1 MNRSE
6 YIAALTAA
14 LRGKLASAEIEEIVR
29 DYREFFDDGVAQGKS
44 EEQVA
49 QELGDPREVAEQIL
63 SEERDEPKGRT
74 GGDGSSFK
82 DSFVRGAGKVADG
95 ADSFARKANDFT
107 RRKMEEH
114 QRRRARRQEERQY
127 RAAEPAGS
135 GLGGCLAALLKLAL
149 ITLVVPVAA
158 VFLAGCFA
166 AVIFAF
172 VGVVLG
178 LTGFVVL
185 GVLLPIVPLAAVF
198 CAIFGLIFVVF
209 FCITA
214 LMAALWLAK
223 AIAVFARDLI
233 LGRRERYAD
242 DYYDRE
248 FRVSED
254 IDREH
259 SGWHFGRSKK
269 EDPWQQPAEEPVNEA
284 ESMDSD
290 EEKGGEDHDEENL

>member
-49 QELGDPREVAEQIL
+49 RELGDPREVAEQIL
-63 SEERDEPKGRT
+63 SEEREEPKSRSEA
-74 GGDGSSFK
+74 DGSSFK
-82 DSFVRGAGKVADG
+82 DSFVRGAGRVADG

-114 QRRRARRQEERQY
+114 QQRRARRQEERQY
-127 RAAEPAGS
+127 RAAEPAGI
-135 GLGGCLAALLKLAL
+135 GLGGCLIALLKLAL
-149 ITLVVPVAA
+149 LLLVVPVAA

-178 LTGFVVL
+178 LTGFVAL
-185 GVLLPIVPLAAVF
+185 GVLLPVVPLAAVF

-242 DYYDRE
+242 GCYDRE
-248 FRVSED
+248 FRVRED
-254 IDREH
+254 TGREH
-259 SGWHFGRSKK
+259 SGWHFGRDRQ
-269 EDPWQQPAEEPVNEA
+269 EDPWQHPAEEPAGEA
-284 ESMDSD
+284 GTADSD
-290 EEKGGEDHDEENL
+290 ERKGGEGHDEENL